1 MNARRAPASVM
12 ESQAVTLLRGRQL
25 FLARAAFL
33 LVIGAA
39 WGLFLLAMAPRYR
52 QLKDIA
58 LQKSTQLGPEYD
70 FLKPFLAQGGYAVI
84 ELSLEASFVLCF
96 AMVAGAIIWKRYS
109 DWRALLYAAT
119 LATYATSGP
128 PIFDALAR
136 HPVLQTIANLTQAVG
151 VFLSLAALLT
161 FPDGRFV
168 PRWTR
173 WLALGWAM
181 YCVGWGLFPS
191 WGLSLIDPPHATFP
205 AFLIY
210 IMIGLYAGLAAQA
223 VRYRQAEPWQRA
235 QMKFVV
241 LAVFGACS
249 GYAAIY
255 QFGRVLPS
263 SGDYR
268 TLYDLFALPFLWFT
282 ALPIPV
288 AFTIAILRHKLFDM
302 QVIIHRT
309 LIYAPLTAA
318 LSGVYTGCVLLLEA
332 PFAPFAGD
340 SDLAVA
346 GSTFMVAA
354 LFRPIRARIQRIVDR
369 RFYRRKYDAERT
381 LEAFSAR
388 LRDEIDLDALL
399 AELGGV
405 VRETMQPEHMSLWL
419 NQGEGR

>member
-1 MNARRAPASVM
+1 M
-12 ESQAVTLLRGRQL
+12 ESQAVALLRGRQL

-33 LVIGAA
+33 LVIGTA

-52 QLKDIA
+52 ELHDIA
-58 LQKSTQLGPEYD
+58 RQKSTLLGPEYD
-70 FLKPFLAQGGYAVI
+70 VLKPFLAQGGYAAM
-84 ELSLEASFVLCF
+84 ELSLEVAFVLCF
-96 AMVAGAIIWKRYS
+96 AMVAGAIIWKRYA
-109 DWRALLYAAT
+109 DWRALLFAAT

-128 PIFDALAR
+128 PIFDALGR
-136 HPVLQTIANLTQAVG
+136 YPVLQTIANLTQAVG

-173 WLALGWAM
+173 WLALGWAI
-181 YCVGWGLFPS
+181 YCLAWGLFPG

-223 VRYRQAEPWQRA
+223 VRYRQVEPWQRA

-241 LAVFGACS
+241 LSVFGATS
-249 GYAAIY
+249 GYAVVY
-255 QFGRVLPS
+255 QFGRFLPS

-282 ALPIPV
+282 ALPIPI

-302 QVIIHRT
+302 QVIIRRT

-318 LSGVYTGCVLLLEA
+318 LSGVYTGCVLLLEG
-332 PFAPFAGD
+332 PFEPFAGD

-346 GSTFMVAA
+346 GSTLMVAA
-354 LFRPIRARIQRIVDR
+354 LFRPIRSRIQSTVDR
-369 RFYRRKYDAERT
+369 RFYRRKYDATRT
-381 LEAFSAR
+381 LEAFSAQ
-388 LRDEIDLDALL
+388 LRDEIDLETLTGALQTT
-399 AELGGV
+399 V
-405 VRETMQPEHMSLWL
+405 METMQPEHVSLWL
-419 NQGEGR
+419 RKTAS